1 MEGVRELEAFA
12 AVVYSSNFEIEADE
26 SGKVDLRDG
35 KIPSKEDVETAGVV
49 EGGTKRVVDVA
60 ESAMAGG
67 KGIVASTWELFDSV
81 WGRVVG
87 GGEGPI
93 TG

>member
-12 AVVYSSNFEIEADE
+12 AVVYSSHFEIEADE
-26 SGKVDLRDG
+26 SGKVEVRDEEVS
-35 KIPSKEDVETAGVV
+35 SKEDVERTSVAGGGAKVV
-49 EGGTKRVVDVA
+49 ADVA
-60 ESAMAGG
+60 ESAVAGG
-67 KGIVASTWELFDSV
+67 KGVVASAWGLFDSV

-87 GGEGPI
+87 GGERAI

>member
-12 AVVYSSNFEIEADE
+12 AVVYSSHFEIEADE
-26 SGKVDLRDG
+26 SGKVDLRDE
-35 KIPSKEDVETAGVV
+35 KMSSREDVETAGVA
-49 EGGTKRVVDVA
+49 EGRTKRAVDVA
-60 ESAMAGG
+60 ESAVAGG
-67 KGIVASTWELFDSV
+67 KGIVASTWGLFDSV